1 MGSCCR
7 ETGGRG
13 AETYRSGDIHAD
25 FYAHQ
30 RQRIRAVTPV
40 VRGFKVDSDVGGR
53 VGVCR
58 VSGSKL
64 SGKELQQNFL

>member
-40 VRGFKVDSDVGGR
+40 VRGFKVDGDEGGR
-53 VGVCR
+53 GGK
-58 VSGSKL
+58 GSMCNRL
-64 SGKELQQNFL
+64 A

>member
-40 VRGFKVDSDVGGR
+40 ARGLNIKR
-53 VGVCR
+53 Y
-58 VSGSKL
+58 K
-64 SGKELQQNFL
+64 